1 MPTRKRQILN
11 RTVRSF
17 LKAPRIARLATVGSD
32 GYPHIVPLYFMRDGD
47 DIIFGSDRDERKVRN
62 ALANPKGAVVIRGDP
77 TTDEAGYLIRGDLS
91 IEDDM
96 GQVMMR
102 KLLSRYET
110 KEEADQLAAEWADSD
125 VVIIR
130 LKPRSVIRVW

>member
-1 MPTRKRQILN
+1 MPTRKCQVLN

-47 DIIFGSDRDERKVRN
+47 DILFGSDRGERKARS
-62 ALANPKGAVVIRGDP
+62 ALANPKGAVVIGGNP
-77 TTDEAGYLIRGDLS
+77 ATDDAGYMIEGDLS
-91 IEDDM
+91 IEDDI

-110 KEEADQLAAEWADSD
+110 KEEADRLACEWAESD
-125 VVIIR
+125 LVIIR
-130 LKPRSVIRVW
+130 LRPRSVIRVW